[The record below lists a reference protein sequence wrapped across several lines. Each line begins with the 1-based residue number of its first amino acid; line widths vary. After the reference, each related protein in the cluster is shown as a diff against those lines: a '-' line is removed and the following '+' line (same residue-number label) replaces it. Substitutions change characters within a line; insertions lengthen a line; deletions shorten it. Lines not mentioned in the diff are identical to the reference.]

1 MLGRE
6 LCTGLLEP
14 TSPSNEELPRRRLE
28 AVGPMGRS
36 AGLPLG
42 PLTFSFA
49 PWAALGT
56 HLLLVCGS
64 ALFLLNFYSGGFFIH
79 V

>member
-1 MLGRE
+1 M
-6 LCTGLLEP
+6 GLLEP

-42 PLTFSFA
+42 PPTFSFA
-49 PWAALGT
+49 AWAALGA

-64 ALFLLNFYSGGFFIH
+64 VLFLLNFYSGGLLIH